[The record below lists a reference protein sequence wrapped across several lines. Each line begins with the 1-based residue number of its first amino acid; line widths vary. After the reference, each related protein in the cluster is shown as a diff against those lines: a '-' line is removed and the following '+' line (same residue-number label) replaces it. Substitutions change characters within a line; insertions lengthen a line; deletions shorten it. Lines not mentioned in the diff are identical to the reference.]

1 MTAALPGLI
10 QDRSLMG
17 AVDVAAVLHDRVDL
31 WVSRQMVPQA
41 ESERAPLT
49 GIGEAIA
56 QLDDLIAERLNQATV
71 SSPGTV
77 YDEADWRSLMER
89 EPTMMDR

>member
-1 MTAALPGLI
+1 
-10 QDRSLMG
+10 MG

-31 WVSRQMVPQA
+31 WVSRQTVSQPEA
-41 ESERAPLT
+41 ECAPPT
-49 GIGEAIA
+49 AIGEAIA
-56 QLDDLIAERLNQATV
+56 QLDDLIAERLNQAVV

-89 EPTMMDR
+89 EPTVMDR